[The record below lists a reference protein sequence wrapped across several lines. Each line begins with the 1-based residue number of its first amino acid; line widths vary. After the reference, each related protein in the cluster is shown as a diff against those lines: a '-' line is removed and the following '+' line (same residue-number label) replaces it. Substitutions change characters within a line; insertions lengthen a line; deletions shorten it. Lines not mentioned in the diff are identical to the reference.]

1 METLIARTIEWGMS
15 SRPLPGQGSSGDGYV
30 IRSFLQGWL
39 AAVVDGLGHGE
50 EAAAAAK
57 VGVSTLEKHSGE
69 SVVHLLRRCDRS
81 LSATR
86 GAAIGIASFR
96 LADSSMTWL
105 GVGNV
110 AGMLLRADARA
121 TPRVETLLLRSGVVG
136 LRMPPLRDAVVYLS
150 PGDTLVLATDGIRP
164 GFEQGIVPS
173 DPPQRTADRVLESHA
188 KDTDDALV
196 LVVRYRR
203 IGE

>member
-1 METLIARTIEWGMS
+1 M
-15 SRPLPGQGSSGDGYV
+15 
-30 IRSFLQGWL
+30 IRSFPQGWL

-50 EAAAAAK
+50 EAAAAAR

-69 SVVHLLRRCDRS
+69 SVVRLLRRCDRS

-136 LRMPPLRDAVVYLS
+136 LRMPSLRDAVVSLS

-196 LVVRYRR
+196 LVVRYRG